1 MMKSPELPAD
11 GTHGQHPAPC
21 SRHPGTPSTARV
33 HQETAQKPQVSWGG
47 TLYFVEVHTAPL
59 ILGSAEC
66 IVLKGKRKNPLHGA
80 IFL

>member
-1 MMKSPELPAD
+1 MGPTASIL
-11 GTHGQHPAPC
+11 HPAL
-21 SRHPGTPSTARV
+21 GTQGPPALPESTRR
-33 HQETAQKPQVSWGG
+33 QPRNLRWG
-47 TLYFVEVHTAPL
+47 TLYSVEVHTAPL